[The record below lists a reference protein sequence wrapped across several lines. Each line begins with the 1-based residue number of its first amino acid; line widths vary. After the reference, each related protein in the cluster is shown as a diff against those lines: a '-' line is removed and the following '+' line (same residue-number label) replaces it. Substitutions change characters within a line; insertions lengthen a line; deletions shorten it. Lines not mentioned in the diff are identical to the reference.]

1 VENPLAVGARQA
13 ELAMGCIRLLRTL
26 LLVVQVSVALCF
38 ASNLAEAAD
47 TVQVKVGVDQKMEA
61 TLYKPAGS
69 GPFPAV
75 LVLHTS
81 SGLRPPDHRYAGRLA
96 DEGYVCLV
104 PDFFKAYDLH
114 QNIRD
119 RTFTTHAQSIY
130 ADFVSAIDTLKKTEG
145 IQADRIGAVG
155 FSNGGYWALLLAA
168 RGDIQAGVS
177 YYGAVNGA
185 GTDNSLNAFRKAFTS
200 NSSPVLVLHG
210 AMDKTVAPHYAE
222 YLKSVLTNANAP
234 HEFRMYGSAGH
245 SYDRGN
251 PDNEAAADSWQR
263 TLRFFD
269 ATLKK
274 KQ

>member
-1 VENPLAVGARQA
+1 MEG
-13 ELAMGCIRLLRTL
+13 IRLLRTL
-26 LLVVQVSVALCF
+26 FLVVQVTVVLWF
-38 ASNLAEAAD
+38 ASNLAVAAD
-47 TVQVKVGVDQKMEA
+47 AVQMKVGVNQKMEA

-81 SGLRPPDHRYAGRLA
+81 SGLRPPDHRYAGQLA

-104 PDFFKAYDLH
+104 PDFFKAYELH
-114 QNIRD
+114 QDIRD

-130 ADFVSAIDTLKKTEG
+130 ADFVNAIDTLKKTEG
-145 IQADRIGAVG
+145 VQADRIGAVG

-177 YYGAVNGA
+177 YYGALNGA
-185 GTDNSLNAFRKAFTS
+185 GTDNSLSAFRKAFTS

-210 AMDKTVAPHYAE
+210 AMDKTVAPRHAE
-222 YLKSVLTNANAP
+222 YLKSVLTSAKAP
-234 HEFRMYGSAGH
+234 HEFQMYRSAGH
-245 SYDRGN
+245 SYERGE
-251 PDNEAAADSWQR
+251 PDDEATADSWQR
-263 TLRFFD
+263 TLRFFN

>member
-1 VENPLAVGARQA
+1 MDGS
-13 ELAMGCIRLLRTL
+13 GLLRTL
-26 LLVVQVSVALCF
+26 LLVVRVSVALWF
-38 ASNLAEAAD
+38 ASNLAVAAD
-47 TVQVKVGVDQKMEA
+47 TVQMKVGVDQKMEA

-75 LVLHTS
+75 LVLHAS
-81 SGLRPPDHRYAGRLA
+81 SGLREPDHQYASQLA

-114 QNIRD
+114 QDIRD

-130 ADFVSAIDTLKKTEG
+130 ADFVSAIDTLKKTAG
-145 IQADRIGAVG
+145 VDRIGAVG

-177 YYGAVNGA
+177 YYGAVTGA
-185 GTDNSLNAFRKAFTS
+185 GTDKSLSALRAGFTAK
-200 NSSPVLVLHG
+200 SSPVLVLHG
-210 AMDKTVAPHYAE
+210 AMDTTVSPRFAE
-222 YLKSVLTNANAP
+222 NLKSVLTRAKAP
-234 HEFRMYGSAGH
+234 HEFQMYGSAGH
-245 SYDRGN
+245 SYNRDN
-251 PDNEAAADSWQR
+251 LDNEATADSWQR